1 MPVPTFIILLLPSNL
16 SDDVPTV
23 RIPVIVELPLTTN
36 FVAVTDDA
44 AETLVT
50 EILGVPVSPSARAV
64 PAVPVVS

>member
-36 FVAVTDDA
+36 FVAVLDDA

-64 PAVPVVS
+64 VVSVVS

>member
-1 MPVPTFIILLLPSNL
+1 MPVPTLIILLLPSNL
-16 SDDVPTV
+16 RDDVPTV

-50 EILGVPVSPSARAV
+50 EILGVPVNPYARA
-64 PAVPVVS
+64 AVPVVS

>member
-23 RIPVIVELPLTTN
+23 RIPVIVELPFTTN

-50 EILGVPVSPSARAV
+50 EILGVPVSPSARA
-64 PAVPVVS
+64 AVPVVS

>member
-50 EILGVPVSPSARAV
+50 EILGVPVSPSARA
-64 PAVPVVS
+64 AVPVVS